1 LIVADQKPID
11 EIIASLEGFKRIVIA
26 SCGTCVTVC
35 MSGGEKEALAIKGVL
50 ESHAYEQDSGLL
62 RDARNDENSARND
75 ENSASNDDSP
85 VTARSVS
92 DEAVHYDEEFSVNVV
107 NLKRQCDDEFVDDL
121 EDELLDGDVILSM
134 ACGVGVQF
142 LSDKYKDKIVL
153 PGLNTQFYGAA
164 KELGY
169 WTEYCGGC
177 GDCLL
182 EKTGGVCPIARCSK
196 SILNGPCGGSQN
208 GKCEIDSE
216 IDCAWQL
223 IFDKLSCLGRLDKLL
238 EIYEPRDWRTSRDG
252 GPRSLRKEDV
262 SL

>member
-35 MSGGEKEALAIKGVL
+35 MSGGEKEALALKGVL
-50 ESHAYEQDSGLL
+50 EARQKGTVHASCHE
-62 RDARNDENSARND
+62 
-75 ENSASNDDSP
+75 
-85 VTARSVS
+85 S
-92 DEAVHYDEEFSVNVV
+92 DETAEPGQNDGEFSVTVV

-153 PGLNTQFYGAA
+153 PGLNTKFYGAA

-169 WTEYCGGC
+169 WTELCQGC
-177 GDCLL
+177 GNCLL
-182 EKTGGVCPIARCSK
+182 EKTGSVCPIARCSK
-196 SILNGPCGGSQN
+196 SILNGPCGGSQD

-223 IFDKLSCLGRLDKLL
+223 IFDKLSCLGRLDRLL

-252 GPRSLRKEDV
+252 GPRSIRKEDV

>member
-1 LIVADQKPID
+1 LIVADQKPAD
-11 EIIASLEGFKRIVIA
+11 EIIASLAGFKRIVIA

-35 MSGGEKEALAIKGVL
+35 MSGGEKEALALKGVL
-50 ESHAYEQDSGLL
+50 EANAKEQDDG
-62 RDARNDENSARND
+62 
-75 ENSASNDDSP
+75 
-85 VTARSVS
+85 
-92 DEAVHYDEEFSVNVV
+92 EFIVKVV

-121 EDELLDGDVILSM
+121 EDELLDGDVILSI

-142 LSDKYKDKIVL
+142 LAGKYKDKIVL
-153 PGLNTQFYGAA
+153 PGLNTKFYGAA

-169 WTEYCGGC
+169 WTELCQGC
-177 GDCLL
+177 GNCLL
-182 EKTGGVCPIARCSK
+182 ENTGGVCPIARCSK

-223 IFDKLSCLGRLDKLL
+223 IFDKLSCLGRLDRLL

-252 GPRSLRKEDV
+252 GPRSIRREDV

>member
-1 LIVADQKPID
+1 MIVADQKPTD
-11 EIIASLEGFKRIVIA
+11 EIIASLAGFKRIVIA

-35 MSGGEKEALAIKGVL
+35 MSGGEKEALALKGVL
-50 ESHAYEQDSGLL
+50 EANAKEQDDG
-62 RDARNDENSARND
+62 
-75 ENSASNDDSP
+75 
-85 VTARSVS
+85 
-92 DEAVHYDEEFSVNVV
+92 EFIVKVV

-121 EDELLDGDVILSM
+121 EDELLDGDVILSI

-142 LSDKYKDKIVL
+142 LAGKYKDKIVL
-153 PGLNTQFYGAA
+153 PGLNTKFYGAA

-169 WTEYCGGC
+169 WTELCQGC
-177 GDCLL
+177 GNCLL
-182 EKTGGVCPIARCSK
+182 ENTGGVCPIARCSK

-223 IFDKLSCLGRLDKLL
+223 IFDKLSCLGRLDRLL

-252 GPRSLRKEDV
+252 GPRSIRREDV